1 MPFQA
6 ATNNRMQPIARWAAI
21 AMGFSIP
28 ISTALDNILLF
39 LVLLF
44 LLLSGNYKHKLKS
57 ITANPVAMASL
68 ALVAILL
75 LGGLYG
81 SAEFADALHYW
92 RKYAHL
98 LLIVLLIPLFEDKP
112 SREYAIAG
120 FMIAMAVTLLLS
132 YLTASGW
139 FPANKIMQGPADNAY
154 VFKLHITQNVFMAF
168 FAYLLAAKALTAP
181 VPWKRTAFGLAAV
194 VAAYNVLFMVQ
205 GRTGYVVLAVLL
217 TYFCF
222 RWLRWKGIAIAV
234 LAGIAVAAAGYY
246 GSHTLRGRVNLVAT
260 ELAAWQA
267 GHGPATSSGL
277 RMDYYTNSLKIIAD
291 HPILG
296 VGTGGFGKAYAAK
309 VKGTEMAPSNNPH
322 NQYLLVTAQL
332 GMIGLAVLL
341 YLFYSQW
348 RAAVLLP
355 SQFEQIVARGML
367 LTIMSGS
374 LLNSLLLDHAEGF
387 FFSWMSGV
395 LFAGLNAARQRN
407 EKNA

>member
-1 MPFQA
+1 MNMNKGA
-6 ATNNRMQPIARWAAI
+6 NALGKWAAI
-21 AMGFSIP
+21 VMGFSIP
-28 ISTALDNILLF
+28 ISTAFDNILLL
-39 LVLLF
+39 LVLLS
-44 LLLSGNYKHKLKS
+44 LLFSGNYRRKLGT
-57 ITANPVAMASL
+57 ITANPVARASL
-68 ALVAILL
+68 LLVAALL

-81 SAEFADALHYW
+81 GAEFADVLHYW

-98 LLIVLLIPLFEDKP
+98 LLIVLLVPLFVDKP
-112 SREYAIAG
+112 SREYAITG
-120 FMIAMAVTLLLS
+120 FMLAMAVTLALS

-139 FPANKIMQGPADNAY
+139 LPANKIIGGSTGNPF
-154 VFKLHITQNVFMAF
+154 VFKMHITQNVFMAF
-168 FAYLLAAKALTAP
+168 FAYLLAVNSFTTSL
-181 VPWKRTAFGLAAV
+181 PWKRAAFGLAAIL
-194 VAAYNVLFMVQ
+194 AAYNVLFMVQ

-217 TYFCF
+217 TYLCF

-234 LAGIAVAAAGYY
+234 LAGMTVAAAGYY
-246 GSHTLRGRVNLVAT
+246 GSHMLRDRVNLVVT

-267 GHGPATSSGL
+267 GNGSGTSSGL

-291 HPILG
+291 HPVLG
-296 VGTGGFGKAYAAK
+296 VGTGGFEKAYAAK

-341 YLFYSQW
+341 YLFYTQW
-348 RAAVLLP
+348 RAALLLP
-355 SQFEQIVARGML
+355 SEFEQIVARGML

-374 LLNSLLLDHAEGF
+374 LLNSLLLDHSEGF

-407 EKNA
+407 GSNA